1 MDNSRAGLGPSWAW
15 LILIAILA
23 GWPFLGM
30 PNHLES
36 LLYVVFFWITLAT
49 SWNLMS
55 GYSGYFSFG
64 HGAFFGV
71 GMYGMS
77 TFAGK
82 FGFGFWPSAFLSGI
96 CASILALALGA
107 LVFRLKKIRGESFAL
122 ITLAVTFVLATLIV
136 NTPIDGG
143 PGVYLMGVQVPLL
156 GPSPSSSF
164 YLLGFF
170 MVVASVWSSRALF
183 YSQSGLGL
191 LAIHDD
197 EDVAEVHGVPTFG
210 LKMKAFALSGFFA
223 GLMGSIHA
231 LYVSYVTVSETFSI
245 TVPLTVVLM
254 SILGGARQWAGPML
268 GAVLITFLLNA
279 FTEGTSALY
288 GRILIGV
295 ILTLSV
301 LIMPEGLLGTWQAK
315 QRKRNLQNKRTLS
328 VDHDAVDHKGEQP
341 SSTHDLNLRDLRLE
355 LTHAQNQAVQ
365 SASSVTQSDADGS
378 ESSTVVLE
386 LNGLCKYFAGI
397 KALDGVHL
405 NLRKGEILG
414 LLGPNGSGKSTLI
427 NVVTGHLTPTAGS
440 IKLLGQECAGQ
451 PAHLIRRI
459 GVSRTYQIPRP
470 FKGLTVL
477 QNVLL
482 SAQFGAHSISDKQA
496 HQLALEWIEFT
507 GLSAK
512 KDDYPDEL
520 NLHQRKFLELA
531 RALAAQPAVIML
543 DEVLSGLTPSEID
556 TAVQTIRLIRSQGTS
571 IVFVEHVMSA
581 VMALSDR
588 LVVLD
593 QGRVIASG
601 APQDVMSQ
609 DVVVKA
615 YLGDQSG
622 VI

>member
-1 MDNSRAGLGPSWAW
+1 VSPDDL
-15 LILIAILA
+15 
-23 GWPFLGM
+23 
-30 PNHLES
+30 
-36 LLYVVFFWITLAT
+36 
-49 SWNLMS
+49 
-55 GYSGYFSFG
+55 
-64 HGAFFGV
+64 
-71 GMYGMS
+71 
-77 TFAGK
+77 K
-82 FGFGFWPSAFLSGI
+82 F
-96 CASILALALGA
+96 
-107 LVFRLKKIRGESFAL
+107 
-122 ITLAVTFVLATLIV
+122 
-136 NTPIDGG
+136 
-143 PGVYLMGVQVPLL
+143 
-156 GPSPSSSF
+156 
-164 YLLGFF
+164 
-170 MVVASVWSSRALF
+170 
-183 YSQSGLGL
+183 
-191 LAIHDD
+191 
-197 EDVAEVHGVPTFG
+197 
-210 LKMKAFALSGFFA
+210 
-223 GLMGSIHA
+223 
-231 LYVSYVTVSETFSI
+231 
-245 TVPLTVVLM
+245 
-254 SILGGARQWAGPML
+254 
-268 GAVLITFLLNA
+268 
-279 FTEGTSALY
+279 
-288 GRILIGV
+288 
-295 ILTLSV
+295 
-301 LIMPEGLLGTWQAK
+301 
-315 QRKRNLQNKRTLS
+315 
-328 VDHDAVDHKGEQP
+328 
-341 SSTHDLNLRDLRLE
+341 RDLRLE
-355 LTHAQNQAVQ
+355 LTNAQNQALE
-365 SASSVTQSDADGS
+365 SDSSNTPSKADLS
-378 ESSTVVLE
+378 QSSTVVLE

-397 KALDGVHL
+397 KALDGV
-405 NLRKGEILG
+405 NLTLHKGEILG

-440 IKLLGQECAGQ
+440 IKLLGQECAGL

-482 SAQFGAHSISDKQA
+482 SAQFGAHSISGQQA

-507 GLSAK
+507 GLSSK

-601 APQDVMSQ
+601 APKDVMSQ